1 VDISSRF
8 KKAKENRG
16 NDLRHMKLVMTRWKA
31 EPLKWRGFPDWP
43 VPFSPVQ
50 SARKLQLNESDHE
63 KNDKSDKRI

>member
-1 VDISSRF
+1 
-8 KKAKENRG
+8 
-16 NDLRHMKLVMTRWKA
+16 MKLVMTRWKA